1 MRCDSCGA
9 EMTSASPF
17 AEFWYWQS
25 DGVGGFVSFCAG
37 CARRTQDA
45 RAQAARIMTRIA
57 QGLVEGP
64 DRQDYILAVRTED
77 GAIRLRM
84 RMSLDPDPTG

>member
-45 RAQAARIMTRIA
+45 RAQAAAVIDERPAAERA
-57 QGLVEGP
+57 
-64 DRQDYILAVRTED
+64 DRETV
-77 GAIRLRM
+77 
-84 RMSLDPDPTG
+84 